1 MVKQKNKQNLEKLIK
16 QNLKKTELLIEKIED
31 LNKNFKRAQIMNLIR
46 FLIVTIPVILAILY
60 LIPLFRE
67 FIEIYQPLLDL
78 INQFR
83 GI

>member
-1 MVKQKNKQNLEKLIK
+1 MAESKNKQNLEKLIK
-16 QNLKKTELLIEKIED
+16 QNLKKTDLLLDKVES
-31 LNKNFKRAQIMNLIR
+31 LNKDLKKARLMNLIR
-46 FLIVTIPVILAILY
+46 FLIVAIPVILAVLY

-67 FIEIYQPLLDL
+67 FIEIYKPLLDL